1 MENKRISADKK
12 QSENMFSAAEN
23 MLFTINELIA
33 AGKESKNDFDISSA
47 FGEVCINGKVYQIQ
61 IHLVN
66 DKRLWQKE
74 NGVQFRDAV
83 KVYE

>member
-12 QSENMFSAAEN
+12 QAE
-23 MLFTINELIA
+23 MILFAINELMDALYNANEVENNI
-33 AGKESKNDFDISSA
+33 DISA
-47 FGEVCINGKVYQIQ
+47 ALGEACINGKVYQIQ

-66 DKRLWQKE
+66 NKKLWQKE